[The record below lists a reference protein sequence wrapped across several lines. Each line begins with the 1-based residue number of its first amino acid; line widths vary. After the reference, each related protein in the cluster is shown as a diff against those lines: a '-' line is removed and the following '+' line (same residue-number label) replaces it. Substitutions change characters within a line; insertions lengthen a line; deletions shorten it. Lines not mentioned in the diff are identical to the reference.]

1 MLYILKMSKKRPLTP
16 QKLKKL
22 FTILER
28 EVLRSNV
35 LNYSVYEK
43 REPHFSKKARLP
55 DLNFG
60 VMLLL
65 AEAAQQAVQRYK
77 GLVDDVNVVDD
88 GACTGED
95 AGNVV
100 EHLADVQEGLIS
112 VAGAAVQIGHLLGFD
127 GGIAGGHFHG
137 RSSHGKIP
145 FFNGVIVFTAVF
157 RTWWRPAG

>member
-77 GLVDDVNVVDD
+77 GLVDDVNIVDD

-100 EHLADVQEGLIS
+100 EHLANVQEGLIS
-112 VAGAAVQIGHLLGFD
+112 VAGAAVQIDHFLFAD
-127 GGIAGGHFHG
+127 GGIVCGQFHS
-137 RSSHGKIP
+137 RHGDFP
-145 FFNGVIVFTAVF
+145 FY
-157 RTWWRPAG
+157 

>member
-1 MLYILKMSKKRPLTP
+1 M
-16 QKLKKL
+16 
-22 FTILER
+22 
-28 EVLRSNV
+28 LRSNA

-43 REPHFSKKARLP
+43 TGAALFEKSALP

-112 VAGAAVQIGHLLGFD
+112 VAGAAVQIGHLLGFM
-127 GGIAGGHFHG
+127 
-137 RSSHGKIP
+137 
-145 FFNGVIVFTAVF
+145 VE
-157 RTWWRPAG
+157 

>member
-1 MLYILKMSKKRPLTP
+1 MLRG
-16 QKLKKL
+16 
-22 FTILER
+22 
-28 EVLRSNV
+28 NA

-88 GACTGED
+88 GA
-95 AGNVV
+95 
-100 EHLADVQEGLIS
+100 
-112 VAGAAVQIGHLLGFD
+112 
-127 GGIAGGHFHG
+127 
-137 RSSHGKIP
+137 
-145 FFNGVIVFTAVF
+145 
-157 RTWWRPAG
+157 